1 MRKMKELLKTNEDV
15 WFQLP
20 KDETVRG
27 QFLKELE
34 EMGCTFA
41 NGEKV
46 TADKIGMRMAVHRD
60 GTVAYV
66 SMFVWAAAF
75 DVAKSRFS
83 HIPKIDYEK
92 YISGKKYVIAHS
104 DFIAPEFKGRLEL

>member
-34 EMGCTFA
+34 EMG
-41 NGEKV
+41 
-46 TADKIGMRMAVHRD
+46 
-60 GTVAYV
+60 